1 MPSVTSSS
9 SGPSTG
15 SGRAAGAGAAVAAGG
30 GDAAPA
36 GLALQTEAMKQIL
49 GVLDKKLRNLE
60 KKKGK
65 LDDYQDRMRKGERL
79 NQDQLDAVSKYQEVA
94 TNLEF
99 ARELQKSFLALGQDI
114 QKTIKKAARREQL
127 MREEVEQKRLRTVLE
142 LQFVLDKLGEEDVR
156 NDLKQGINGS
166 PVLSEE
172 ELALLDD
179 FYKLVEPDQDS
190 TLSLCEKFEQAS
202 LHLWDLLE
210 GKDKPVVG
218 TTYKALKE
226 VVERI
231 FQSGYLESVQNHQ
244 NGVCEEEE
252 TTAAPVV
259 EEQVAEAEA
268 EVADEYPDHSDVE
281 AAEFVNRQFMAE
293 TQSSNTEKEQGV
305 EWSVETEVASS
316 LQQPQQQAAA
326 VATVPEPHTV
336 STGAPS
342 DPSVRRQRVQ
352 DLMAQMQ
359 GPYNFMQDSMLD
371 FENQTMDPA
380 IVSAQPMNAAQNIDL
395 PQMVCP
401 PVHNESRL
409 SQPNTVPVPVQPEPT
424 QVPMVTSTSEGYTVA
439 QPLYQPSHTTEQRPQ
454 KEPMDPIQ
462 ASMSLASDQPPT
474 SSALP
479 VVSQSQVFQAPTGK
493 PLHSSGINVNAAPF
507 QSMQTVFNMN
517 APVPPVNE
525 QEALKQQATP
535 YQTSYTQGFS
545 SQPPHQVEQPD
556 LQQEALP
563 PVVGTYHASADQP
576 HPVTGSHQQPA
587 QQSSSFPRPGQ
598 SFYNS
603 RGVPRGGQRTP
614 RGMMNGYRGPSNGF
628 RGGYDGY
635 RPSFSNTPNS
645 GYGQSQFNTPRDYSN
660 SSYQRDGYQQNFK
673 RGSGQGGARGAP
685 RGRGGAPRST
695 RGMLQ

>member
-114 QKTIKKAARREQL
+114 QQHVPTCLQRWQLLEQSAS
-127 MREEVEQKRLRTVLE
+127 VK
-142 LQFVLDKLGEEDVR
+142 
-156 NDLKQGINGS
+156 
-166 PVLSEE
+166 
-172 ELALLDD
+172 LLDARHEKQSIPHPCNSD
-179 FYKLVEPDQDS
+179 LLGNPFRNGFINLNVILERRICPKLNLEFQLS
-190 TLSLCEKFEQAS
+190 ANWLSFHYSLCEKFEQAS

-259 EEQVAEAEA
+259 EEQVAEAGPSPVVGFTLTFYKSEGKMTWSPV
-268 EVADEYPDHSDVE
+268 ECCSSGSSENKQLSDDKLIKHLVQILVE
-281 AAEFVNRQFMAE
+281 NK
-293 TQSSNTEKEQGV
+293 T
-305 EWSVETEVASS
+305 
-316 LQQPQQQAAA
+316 
-326 VATVPEPHTV
+326 TV
-336 STGAPS
+336 SLARPCFLAN
-342 DPSVRRQRVQ
+342 RNR
-352 DLMAQMQ
+352 DLLMVLTTITNR
-359 GPYNFMQDSMLD
+359 GRNNLVVLV
-371 FENQTMDPA
+371 T
-380 IVSAQPMNAAQNIDL
+380 NIF
-395 PQMVCP
+395 
-401 PVHNESRL
+401 
-409 SQPNTVPVPVQPEPT
+409 
-424 QVPMVTSTSEGYTVA
+424 
-439 QPLYQPSHTTEQRPQ
+439 SHTSGDRWLCPKVHEQHIALLATLEIVAYL
-454 KEPMDPIQ
+454 KEGGTKEAVGVRLEIVMGCPRCSNNSGKPCYSPIIFCYLTNNQ
-462 ASMSLASDQPPT
+462 SFLYSGFSQNSLPLTFS
-474 SSALP
+474 
-479 VVSQSQVFQAPTGK
+479 VSQ
-493 PLHSSGINVNAAPF
+493 
-507 QSMQTVFNMN
+507 VFNMN